1 MHAPQVK
8 FNLLTANPPPPPPPP
23 SPPRQSRLFIVL
35 LVALGVLIGVVVQ
48 TDYWDVL
55 VENWPAI
62 RARIVELAEQVVVL
76 AYLK

>member
-1 MHAPQVK
+1 M
-8 FNLLTANPPPPPPPP
+8 
-23 SPPRQSRLFIVL
+23 L

-62 RARIVELAEQVVVL
+62 RAKIVELAEQVVVL

>member
-1 MHAPQVK
+1 MLAQAEEALGSLGAAP
-8 FNLLTANPPPPPPPP
+8 LLYLGVGVAGGVVVT
-23 SPPRQSRLFIVL
+23 L